1 MRTQRQII
9 DYALQRRSLLR
20 EVRSGRIGTAE
31 VCDASPY
38 LVRAAKYHGEQTREP
53 CPVCRRENLWN
64 VNYVYGDELRNAAG
78 QAKET
83 AELPRMAMDYTEFRV
98 YVVEVCRACGWN
110 HLTRS
115 YVLGRDG
122 LPDAHD
128 SPEPRRAAD

>member
-20 EVRSGRIGTAE
+20 EVYTGRVGTTE

-38 LVRAAKYHGEQTREP
+38 LVRAAKYHGEQTQDR
-53 CPVCRRENLWN
+53 CPVCRRDNLWH
-64 VNYVYGDELRNAAG
+64 VNYVYGDELRHSAG
-78 QAKET
+78 QAKAT
-83 AELPRMAMDYTEFRV
+83 AELPRMAMDYGEFRV
-98 YVVEVCRACGWN
+98 YVVEVCRTCSWN